1 MTALGEK
8 VCQFIERCCL
18 IPKQLMQLKSEGQ
31 KHVKRLQKS
40 MQVGRNE
47 RHIERNGSRHR
58 YTKIDHNAA
67 DPLFF

>member
-1 MTALGEK
+1 MH
-8 VCQFIERCCL
+8 
-18 IPKQLMQLKSEGQ
+18 LKSEGQ

-40 MQVGRNE
+40 MQVGSNE

-58 YTKIDHNAA
+58 YTKTDHNAA

>member
-1 MTALGEK
+1 MH
-8 VCQFIERCCL
+8 
-18 IPKQLMQLKSEGQ
+18 LKSWGQ
-31 KHVKRLQKS
+31 KHVKRLQKP

-47 RHIERNGSRHR
+47 RHIERYGSSHR